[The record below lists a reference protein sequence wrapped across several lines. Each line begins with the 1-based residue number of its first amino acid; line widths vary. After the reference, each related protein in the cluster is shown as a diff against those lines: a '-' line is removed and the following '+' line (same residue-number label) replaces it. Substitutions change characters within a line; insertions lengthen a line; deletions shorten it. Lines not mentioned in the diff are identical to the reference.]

1 MSLFL
6 FRVSFYLRTG
16 DWTDAVFCENNRS
29 IVDERFPRVGQA
41 LEDSG
46 TPLAA
51 VSASWF
57 LTLYVNQLPWEVRVN
72 SLPSV
77 PKYINTT
84 QIHPNADQMLTTYTA
99 QCCLRVWDVL
109 LFERTRRILFQAAL
123 ALIDVNAKR
132 MVEVSLFSFPY
143 GQLDANVVFCSQA
156 QRLDRLMELATQ
168 MAPAQFDG
176 SELLM
181 VATAQFT
188 DVTWGKIMDLYKV
201 SFLLS
206 SRGQLD

>member
-1 MSLFL
+1 
-6 FRVSFYLRTG
+6 
-16 DWTDAVFCENNRS
+16 
-29 IVDERFPRVGQA
+29 
-41 LEDSG
+41 
-46 TPLAA
+46 
-51 VSASWF
+51 
-57 LTLYVNQLPWEVRVN
+57 
-72 SLPSV
+72 
-77 PKYINTT
+77 
-84 QIHPNADQMLTTYTA
+84 MLTKYPA

-132 MVEVSLFSFPY
+132 MVEVSLFVFPY
-143 GQLDANVVFCSQA
+143 GQLDTNVVFCSQA

-188 DVTWGKIMDLYKV
+188 DVTWGKFILMLV
-201 SFLLS
+201 WAIRMMSCFVCRFAQETTCS
-206 SRGQLD
+206 SPSSSSGHISRRT

>member
-1 MSLFL
+1 
-6 FRVSFYLRTG
+6 
-16 DWTDAVFCENNRS
+16 
-29 IVDERFPRVGQA
+29 
-41 LEDSG
+41 
-46 TPLAA
+46 
-51 VSASWF
+51 
-57 LTLYVNQLPWEVRVN
+57 
-72 SLPSV
+72 
-77 PKYINTT
+77 
-84 QIHPNADQMLTTYTA
+84 MLTTYTA

-143 GQLDANVVFCSQA
+143 GQLDANVMFCSQA

-201 SFLLS
+201 SFLVLS
-206 SRGQLD
+206 YGQLD

>member
-1 MSLFL
+1 MPIFIVVLWAIGLTPCF
-6 FRVSFYLRTG
+6 VHY
-16 DWTDAVFCENNRS
+16 RS

-72 SLPSV
+72 SLLPV
-77 PKYINTT
+77 PKYPITT
-84 QIHPNADQMLTTYTA
+84 QIHPNADQMLTKYTA

-132 MVEVSLFSFPY
+132 MVEVSLCLFPY
-143 GQLDANVVFCSQA
+143 GQLDTNVMFCLFTGA
-156 QRLDRLMELATQ
+156 EVGPAHGTRHADGTRAVRRQR
-168 MAPAQFDG
+168 
-176 SELLM
+176 
-181 VATAQFT
+181 VAHGRHRSIHRR
-188 DVTWGKIMDLYKV
+188 DVG
-201 SFLLS
+201 
-206 SRGQLD
+206 

>member
-1 MSLFL
+1 M
-6 FRVSFYLRTG
+6 
-16 DWTDAVFCENNRS
+16 
-29 IVDERFPRVGQA
+29 DERFPRVGQA

-77 PKYINTT
+77 PKYIITT

-132 MVEVSLFSFPY
+132 MVEVSLFLFPY
-143 GQLDANVVFCSQA
+143 GQLDTDVVFCLFTGAEVGSA
-156 QRLDRLMELATQ
+156 HGTRHADGARAVRRQR
-168 MAPAQFDG
+168 
-176 SELLM
+176 
-181 VATAQFT
+181 VAHGRHRSIHRR
-188 DVTWGKIMDLYKV
+188 DVG
-201 SFLLS
+201 
-206 SRGQLD
+206 

>member
-1 MSLFL
+1 
-6 FRVSFYLRTG
+6 
-16 DWTDAVFCENNRS
+16 
-29 IVDERFPRVGQA
+29 
-41 LEDSG
+41 
-46 TPLAA
+46 
-51 VSASWF
+51 
-57 LTLYVNQLPWEVRVN
+57 
-72 SLPSV
+72 
-77 PKYINTT
+77 
-84 QIHPNADQMLTTYTA
+84 MLTKYTV

-143 GQLDANVVFCSQA
+143 GQLDTDVVFCSQA

-201 SFLLS
+201 SFFSLS
-206 SRGQLD
+206 HGQLD

>member
-1 MSLFL
+1 M
-6 FRVSFYLRTG
+6 
-16 DWTDAVFCENNRS
+16 
-29 IVDERFPRVGQA
+29 
-41 LEDSG
+41 EDSG

-143 GQLDANVVFCSQA
+143 GQLDTDVVFCSQA

-201 SFLLS
+201 SFFSLS
-206 SRGQLD
+206 HGQFE